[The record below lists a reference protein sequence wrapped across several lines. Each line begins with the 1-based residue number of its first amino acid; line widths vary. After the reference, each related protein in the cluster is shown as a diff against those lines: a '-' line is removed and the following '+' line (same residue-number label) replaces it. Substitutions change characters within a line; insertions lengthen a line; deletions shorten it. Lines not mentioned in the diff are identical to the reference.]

1 MPGTAGPGPDGQDR
15 RLVPGTGGEMGGGGE
30 EGTAAAGGGG
40 PESKCGMA
48 AAAEGGGVENP
59 AAAAAE
65 LAREAPMGRLVD
77 GPSSPSAR
85 RERYLFGGAVRT
97 GCSRGA
103 APAAALSPA
112 LRGPAGVG
120 VLTAHPHGTGPLFP
134 PPYPRSRAQPVRSI

>member
-97 GCSRGA
+97 GCSPRGSTHRKHA
-103 APAAALSPA
+103 DT
-112 LRGPAGVG
+112 
-120 VLTAHPHGTGPLFP
+120 LTAHPLGTGPLFP